1 MVNLNEFHEDISKRL
16 KTVKERLGIS
26 SRMSF
31 HAMKEAEE
39 DLATDPVLAN
49 TLRRD
54 VMDAFREGKTS
65 RIIHQDLMMLQKL
78 RTEED
83 KNKGSTSSTS
93 SFQMALPSLSVL
105 VTNFFGAHERLNRF
119 FTPEELG
126 VKGVEG
132 GGISPGG
139 PGASG
144 ATGSHDALPRTSWT
158 LALDLTAERRGHERG
173 ASGAGAGSRL
183 EREQREQLPVHLD
196 KVLKALND
204 AVEESERHV
213 NAGEGCLHGI
223 SIPVNYEDVGSVIA
237 YALLSD
243 KVKEQMAAQWSML
256 PGGRSCCPLESVEG
270 LCFRSLPKVLQRPSG
285 PWTEGHPE
293 SSEGKKTMSTGAM
306 EETEA
311 RKKLKS
317 KEWKWVPSAEQNK
330 SPQDWEGLGLR
341 DVLTGPVSKE
351 PVKAGDA
358 EVWCE
363 NVCPMF
369 GCDV

>member
-1 MVNLNEFHEDISKRL
+1 MNLNEFHEDISQRL
-16 KTVKERLGIS
+16 KTVKERLGKS

-31 HAMKEAEE
+31 QAMKEAEE

-83 KNKGSTSSTS
+83 KNKGSTSGS

-105 VTNFFGAHERLNRF
+105 VTNFFGAQERLNRF
-119 FTPEELG
+119 FTPEELA

-144 ATGSHDALPRTSWT
+144 GSREPLPRTSWT
-158 LALDLTAERRGHERG
+158 LALDLTAERRTERE
-173 ASGAGAGSRL
+173 SGRFF
-183 EREQREQLPVHLD
+183 EREQREPLPVHLD
-196 KVLKALND
+196 KVLKAFND

-243 KVKEQMAAQWSML
+243 KAKEQMAAQWSML

-270 LCFRSLPKVLQRPSG
+270 MCFRSLPKVLQRPS
-285 PWTEGHPE
+285 TRCEATE
-293 SSEGKKTMSTGAM
+293 SSEKKPMGPM

-317 KEWKWVPSAEQNK
+317 KEWKWIPSAGVPKQVTTRLGRSWPQGCTNWPCIQGTSEGQGCK
-330 SPQDWEGLGLR
+330 SLGGVKMCVSYVCG
-341 DVLTGPVSKE
+341 DV
-351 PVKAGDA
+351 
-358 EVWCE
+358 
-363 NVCPMF
+363 
-369 GCDV
+369 